1 MKCVWVRGTFVKVS
15 FTDMPLFQPGPE
27 FRLLG
32 LSTPDQSFCFARFIP
47 ASAKIVSSISI
58 FRCSHFISEQKS
70 QRKIWEYGSLR
81 FRETYSEPVNYFCNS
96 LHLRCLA
103 EFWIWFWFLLH
114 ISKSSLLVN
123 VQASSNNFFS
133 EQFFKNTY
141 SIGIYSQLLLTSFS
155 AGQALKLTFDF

>member
-1 MKCVWVRGTFVKVS
+1 MICIAEQINWLVS
-15 FTDMPLFQPGPE
+15 MWWQLWCLVSCYHWKYFSLFTK
-27 FRLLG
+27 FR
-32 LSTPDQSFCFARFIP
+32 
-47 ASAKIVSSISI
+47 SSSPHT
-58 FRCSHFISEQKS
+58 RHH

-103 EFWIWFWFLLH
+103 EFWICFWFLLH

-141 SIGIYSQLLLTSFS
+141 SIGIYSQLLLTSLS